1 MIMKL
6 SNLNLSKD
14 FLMVLFLSIL
24 VLGFCFYN
32 WRIILLEKLNQS
44 IKNKS
49 VNLELIRKN
58 ISNRHSQIPQDIKNE
73 KLLEKIA
80 QETNVRIFAKDKDKD
95 IEMGGTGV
103 LIKKENNSYLVIT
116 NNHVINNK
124 NVQYKIS
131 THDGKLYNGKIIKQK
146 NHDNQDDL
154 AILKFDS
161 SEEYNII
168 KIAYQP
174 LIKHEIVFSSG
185 FPFQQNL
192 QQSQRLHYTMGNL
205 AIILNKPL
213 KGGYKL
219 GYTNLV
225 QNGMSGGS
233 ILNKKGELIGLNGL
247 GKYPIFG
254 NPYIYQD
261 GVIIDYKDIYI
272 MTELSWGIPV
282 KDIENFV
289 KNTN

>member
-1 MIMKL
+1 MKL
-6 SNLNLSKD
+6 PNLNLSKYS
-14 FLMVLFLSIL
+14 LMVLFLSIL
-24 VLGFCFYN
+24 VITFYFHN
-32 WRIILLEKLNQS
+32 WRIISLEKLNQS

-49 VNLELIRKN
+49 LNLEFISKN
-58 ISNRHSQIPQDIKNE
+58 SSTRHSQIPQEIKNE

-80 QETNVRIFAKDKDKD
+80 QETNVRIFAKDKD

-103 LIKKENNSYLVIT
+103 LIKKQNDSYLVIT

-124 NVQYKIS
+124 NAQYKIS

-146 NHDNQDDL
+146 NNNNQDDL

-161 SEEYNII
+161 SEEYHII
-168 KIAYQP
+168 KIAHQP

-192 QQSQRLHYTMGNL
+192 RQSQKLHYTMGNL
-205 AIILNKPL
+205 VIILNKPL
-213 KGGYKL
+213 MGGYKL

-225 QNGMSGGS
+225 ENGMSGGS
-233 ILNKKGELIGLNGL
+233 ILNKKGKLIGLNGL

-261 GVIIDYKDIYI
+261 GVIIDQKDIDK

-282 KDIENFV
+282 KDIEIFI
-289 KNTN
+289 KNNN